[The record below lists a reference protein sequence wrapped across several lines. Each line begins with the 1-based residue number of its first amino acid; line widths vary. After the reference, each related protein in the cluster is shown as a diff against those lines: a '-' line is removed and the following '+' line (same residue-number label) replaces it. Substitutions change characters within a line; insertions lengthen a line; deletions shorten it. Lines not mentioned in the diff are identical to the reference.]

1 MTELEP
7 PPVLP
12 QTGLELPAPVARA
25 LTRFAAVTR
34 RLMLY
39 QAFGWV
45 AATLL
50 AGFIVTAL
58 LDHWVFLE
66 DGTRRLAAVAIYLL
80 TAGISYVLVRHAL
93 AKREAAE
100 IALALEKCAPKDQLE
115 ERLSTTVE
123 LASIGAFNEQLSAA
137 MVRRVADEAAERVQ
151 HLDVARLPDR
161 KGARLALRSAGA
173 VVALAV
179 LLCLIPPLQMPL
191 GLLRAALPWLNL
203 KRTGDT
209 SVDVATGD
217 TRIVEGESVT
227 IQASVTGRDI
237 KETVLETRA
246 RGGNWITARMDRTKP
261 DAETSENETPDKEGR
276 TKAGFELRIGPLR
289 EKTEYR
295 VRCADGRS
303 ETYRVDLL
311 PRPELQGV
319 RMLVKYPEYSGLPD
333 QTIEKG
339 NGDISVL
346 KGARIEL
353 QIQANTLLAAAVL
366 EFADDRKVS
375 MSTKEA
381 TAACKLE
388 IAQDTSYR
396 VRLRSDEGVS
406 NPEAPL
412 FFIHALPDLPP
423 QVMVLKPLADE
434 TASVDAVLP
443 LECRAE
449 DDLGVASMRLVVQT
463 GQRREPSVIAL
474 QRPEEAG
481 KVWYIAQPWDLSS
494 LFLDGGGSITYRVEA
509 VDTNGSVGKSDER
522 RLVLTSGTKQQHSLL
537 SAHLDEAQKRILA
550 ARKRLSGITQDVN
563 QLRAIFRA
571 DDPEFQAAERLLLA
585 EALNKVARDVR
596 DASESVGK
604 GLPYSESGP
613 LQALLTAVSGA
624 LDRYAETGL
633 RPLHRAAERARSTDG
648 QLAAAGLDVA
658 AQMLPDAEKDL
669 SVLHEALTAGHRYVD
684 ATVIEYHANEIR
696 QAQAQVAPVVI
707 GSMGWSPQGALTPG
721 LLAEYF
727 RGINFD
733 ALVRRTVESKIDLKD
748 AELPGMGHENFSMR
762 WKGQVLAPKAG
773 RYIYRVLADDGVRLT
788 VDGKLLVDKWKS
800 QYPTAYE
807 APIELTEGWHDSQLD
822 FYQGPGGYTIKLQR
836 SGPNTPMLPIPGMQ
850 LRHAGATVAFADA
863 RVKAVMG
870 KAASE
875 VAQQHA
881 LIRLQ
886 TLVGTARQLS
896 PRYERVAALGPV
908 PEEQGQREG
917 ADWTRRINGETAD
930 LDGVQ
935 SAAPALAP
943 PLLQWCDQWPNWANA
958 FKTTCDRYRAVM
970 QQWSVRMANQTYRMA
985 SELRM
990 LQQDAAAALQAF
1002 NQLAQTSKQ
1011 PKDPK
1016 RDMDMARTD
1025 ATIRALAE
1033 DLRTQA
1039 ADIAGKL
1046 REDATDPKRQIDERR
1061 ALQALAQKAESMA
1074 RGTAADL
1081 DRRLSEAHTPEE
1093 LAKSGEKTPNFGE
1106 HAAKLQQQAGELA
1119 QMTERVERALALRDA
1134 LKDAEHDALAAKEE
1148 IGKAPSTEAAAAQKR
1163 AAAELKEN
1171 GNQVQAA
1178 VQAAVNNVNPNALNK
1193 AAQVAQSPSRQ
1204 KAAEIL
1210 DKRAAETLAGEKRD
1224 PKAEAAGEKA
1234 REEAAGEL
1242 KNLAKAAHEA
1252 AAEVNKDL
1260 GAFADAQNGDPAAHL
1275 REAAAEV
1282 QDAGK
1287 NAAQVPQDKPVQA
1300 GDPALAKAAH
1310 EAESARTKAEHAA
1323 EQLALKAEELHEP
1336 AAKPEAK
1343 AQADDLVRVAAAIRN
1358 EVNEK
1363 LDPAANALD
1372 QARQDPANNPAL
1384 PKDLPA
1390 QAEQAAKDLNTLAD
1404 IAAKVASADPNQR
1417 KQGHEALE
1425 KALAEKKID
1434 KDIEAALKRANDLDK
1449 LAADLGKDDKAPGE
1463 KGAQGKPG
1471 PKGDAG
1477 KTEKQDGADEGKNGL
1492 DAERK
1497 ALAKAL
1503 GMDPQDGAN
1512 EKAMG
1517 KRLDELAK
1525 ELQAEADRQRQA
1537 ADNLD
1542 RARGMAEQAREK
1554 AKQEG
1559 AKIANAL
1566 REEGKAAGEASK
1578 QAQGKSIAAPLAGA
1592 DKALP
1597 EAAQATDQQAQQ
1609 ADTAPLEELANNLDK
1624 IAGGLEK
1631 PLNELS
1637 AQLGQPED
1645 AATQSAQK
1653 IGQQARQTAGKEADL
1668 AGELREAARA
1678 ERLAKEGGKAASGN
1692 RKELEEQVRAALDAL
1707 DKPGALPD
1715 EMEGELASAHK
1726 EASEEKAEDGGADQ
1740 AGEKEDGGN
1749 EDGGKEDAAGA
1760 KGEHAAG
1767 AKKGSK
1773 GQKQGGEKG
1782 GKSGTSKEQAGQDG
1796 NGADEPGMESSS
1808 KQARAHSERMAQMAG
1823 HLQRMAQGLK
1833 QGQRGPRSSG
1843 EKGQASQTPA
1853 ADAME
1858 VMADAEAAQQ
1868 TGAASQANAM
1878 KQQAAALLG
1887 QAAEAARGQA
1897 TGSQTQGSNEAQM
1910 MAMADGEKEGQ
1921 GEGKGKGK
1929 EQGQGKGQGQGQSK
1943 GQAQGKGQGK
1953 GQGKQA
1959 GGQQSNPNGSP
1970 QASQGGIAP
1979 NPPKGIP
1986 IDKDTWNRLP
1996 DNLRRDM
2003 LNASGERFPAEYELS
2018 IRRYF
2023 KSLATNRDESREENP

>member
-7 PPVLP
+7 PPALP
-12 QTGLELPAPVARA
+12 QADLELPAPVARA
-25 LTRFAAVTR
+25 LTRFAAVSR
-34 RLMLY
+34 RIMLF

-50 AGFIVTAL
+50 AGFIATAL
-58 LDHWVFLE
+58 IDHWIFLE
-66 DGTRRLAAVAIYLL
+66 DGTRQLAAVAIYLL
-80 TAGISYVLVRHAL
+80 TAGIGYVLVQRAL

-100 IALALEKCAPKDQLE
+100 IALALEKRAPKDQLE

-123 LASIGAFNEQLSAA
+123 LASSGAFNERLSAA

-151 HLDVARLPDR
+151 HLDVEGLPDR
-161 KGARLALRSAGA
+161 KGARLALKSAAA
-173 VVALAV
+173 VLVVAV
-179 LLCLIPPLQMPL
+179 LLCLIPALQMPL

-209 SVDVATGD
+209 SIEVATGD
-217 TRIVEGESVT
+217 ARVVEGESLT
-227 IQASVTGRDI
+227 IEAAVTGRNLQD
-237 KETVLETRA
+237 TVLETRA
-246 RGGNWITARMDRTKP
+246 RGGSWIVARMDRVKQA
-261 DAETSENETPDKEGR
+261 AENSEHETPDKEGR

-289 EKTEYR
+289 EKTDYR

-319 RMLVKYPEYSGLPD
+319 RMLVKYPEYSGLGE

-346 KGARIEL
+346 KGSRIEL
-353 QIQANTLLAAAVL
+353 QIQANTPLAAAVL

-375 MSTKEA
+375 MSTQDA

-388 IAQDTSYR
+388 ISQDTSYR
-396 VRLRSDEGVS
+396 VRLRSNEGVS

-449 DDLGVASMRLVVQT
+449 DDLGVASMRLVVQSP
-463 GQRREPSVIAL
+463 QRREPSVITL
-474 QRPEEAG
+474 QRPEEAR

-509 VDTNGSVGKSDER
+509 VDSNGSIGKSDER
-522 RLVLTSGTKQQHSLL
+522 RLVLASGTKQQHSLL
-537 SAHLDEAQKRILA
+537 SAQLDEAQKRLLA
-550 ARKRLSGITQDVN
+550 ARKRLSGITLEVN
-563 QLRAIFRA
+563 QLRAILRS

-585 EALNKVARDVR
+585 ESLNKVAREVR
-596 DASESVGK
+596 DASESIGK
-604 GLPYSESGP
+604 GLPHSESGP
-613 LQALLTAVSGA
+613 LQTLLTAVGGA
-624 LDRYAETGL
+624 LERYAETGL
-633 RPLHRAAERARSTDG
+633 RPLHRASERARSTDG
-648 QLAAAGLDVA
+648 QVAVAGLDVA
-658 AQMLPDAEKDL
+658 AQMFPEAEKDL
-669 SVLHEALTAGHRYVD
+669 SILHEALTAGHRYVD

-696 QAQAQVAPVVI
+696 QAQAQVAPVIV

-721 LLAEYF
+721 LLAEYY

-748 AELPGMGHENFSMR
+748 AELPGIGHENFSVR
-762 WKGQVLAPKAG
+762 WKGQVLAPKTG
-773 RYIYRVLADDGVRLT
+773 RYIYRVRSDDGVRLS
-788 VDGKLLVDKWKS
+788 VDGKLIIDQWKG

-807 APIELTEGWHDSQLD
+807 AAVEHSEGWHDLQLD
-822 FYQGPGGYTIKLQR
+822 FYQGPGGYAISLQR
-836 SGPNTPMLPIPGMQ
+836 SGPKVPMSPIPGLQM
-850 LRHAGATVAFADA
+850 RHAGAAVAFADA

-886 TLVGTARQLS
+886 TLVGTARLLS
-896 PRYERVAALGPV
+896 PRYERVASLGPV

-943 PLLQWCDQWPNWANA
+943 PLLQWCDKWPNWANA
-958 FKTTCDRYRAVM
+958 FKATCDRYRAVM
-970 QQWSVRMANQTYRMA
+970 QQWSVRMANHTYRMA

-1002 NQLAQTSKQ
+1002 NQLAQTAKQ

-1046 REDATDPKRQIDERR
+1046 REDASDAKRPIDERR

-1074 RGTAADL
+1074 RGPAADL

-1106 HAAKLQQQAGELA
+1106 HATKLQQQAGELA
-1119 QMTERVERALALRDA
+1119 QLSERVERAIALRDT
-1134 LKDAEHDALAAKEE
+1134 LKDAEHDALAAKNE

-1171 GNQVQAA
+1171 GNQVLAA
-1178 VQAAVNNVNPNALNK
+1178 VQAAVNNVNPNALNQ
-1193 AAQVAQSPSRQ
+1193 AAQIAQSPTRQ
-1204 KAAEIL
+1204 KAADML
-1210 DKRAAETLAGEKRD
+1210 DKRAAETLAGEKHD
-1224 PKAEAAGEKA
+1224 PKNEAAGEKA
-1234 REEAAGEL
+1234 RTDAAAEL
-1242 KNLAKAAHEA
+1242 SNLAKAAHEA
-1252 AAEVNKDL
+1252 ADAVNKDL
-1260 GAFADAQNGDPAAHL
+1260 GNLADALNGDPAAKL

-1287 NAAQVPQDKPVQA
+1287 NAAQIPQDKPAQA
-1300 GDPALAKAAH
+1300 GNPALDKAAK
-1310 EAESARTKAEHAA
+1310 EADSARTKAEHAA
-1323 EQLALKAEELHEP
+1323 EQLALKAEDLHDP
-1336 AAKPEAK
+1336 QAKPEAK
-1343 AQADDLVRVAAAIRN
+1343 AQADDLVRIAAAIRN
-1358 EVNEK
+1358 EINEK
-1363 LDPAANALD
+1363 LDPAANALE
-1372 QARQDPANNPAL
+1372 QMRQDPANNPAL

-1390 QAEQAAKDLNTLAD
+1390 QAEQAAKDLNKLAE

-1417 KQGHEALE
+1417 KQGHEDLE
-1425 KALAEKKID
+1425 KTLAEKKIG
-1434 KDIEAALKRANDLDK
+1434 KDVEAAIKRANELDK
-1449 LAADLGKDDKAPGE
+1449 LAADIGKDDKAAGE
-1463 KGAQGKPG
+1463 KGE
-1471 PKGDAG
+1471 KGDAG
-1477 KTEKQDGADEGKNGL
+1477 KPEQKNGADEGKNDL
-1492 DAERK
+1492 NAERK
-1497 ALAKAL
+1497 ALAKAM
-1503 GMDPQDGAN
+1503 GMDPQDGPG

-1525 ELQAEADRQRQA
+1525 ELQAEAERQRQT

-1542 RARGMAEQAREK
+1542 RARGMADQAREK
-1554 AKQEG
+1554 VKQEG

-1578 QAQGKSIAAPLAGA
+1578 QAQGKPIAVPLAGA

-1609 ADTAPLEELANNLDK
+1609 AATAPLEDLANNLDK
-1624 IAGGLEK
+1624 IAGGIEK

-1645 AATQSAQK
+1645 PATQAAQK

-1678 ERLAKEGGKAASGN
+1678 ERLAKAGSKAASGS
-1692 RKELEEQVRAALDAL
+1692 RKDLEAQVRAALDAL
-1707 DKPGALPD
+1707 DKAGALPE
-1715 EMEGELASAHK
+1715 EMNGELASAHK
-1726 EASEEKAEDGGADQ
+1726 AANEEQAEDGGA
-1740 AGEKEDGGN
+1740 EN
-1749 EDGGKEDAAGA
+1749 EGGKEDGKENQAGA
-1760 KGEHAAG
+1760 KGDHPPG
-1767 AKKGSK
+1767 GKKGGSK
-1773 GQKQGGEKG
+1773 GQKQDA
-1782 GKSGTSKEQAGQDG
+1782 GKSGKNSGAKEQGGQEG
-1796 NGADEPGMESSS
+1796 QGEDEPGMESAS

-1823 HLQRMAQGLK
+1823 NLQRMAQGMK
-1833 QGQRGPRSSG
+1833 QGQRGARRPSES
-1843 EKGQASQTPA
+1843 GQATQTPA

-1858 VMADAEAAQQ
+1858 ALADAEAAQQ
-1868 TGAASQANAM
+1868 TGDGSQASAM
-1878 KQQAAALLG
+1878 KKQAADLLG

-1910 MAMADGEKEGQ
+1910 MAMAEGGKDGQ
-1921 GEGKGKGK
+1921 GEGK
-1929 EQGQGKGQGQGQSK
+1929 EQGQGKGQGKEQGQGK
-1943 GQAQGKGQGK
+1943 GQSQGQAKGQGK
-1953 GQGKQA
+1953 GQGKSS

-1996 DNLRRDM
+1996 DDLRRDM
-2003 LNASGERFPAEYELS
+2003 LNASGERFPAEYEMS

-2023 KSLATNRDESREENP
+2023 KSLATNRDDTREENR